1 MANMLN
7 PLLPYI
13 LQEALGVYKT
23 RAHTAGR
30 EAGDFDPLMALLGNF
45 QNQYTQQ
52 ARQPSQ
58 NALAQAMM
66 ARRSMPFEWDQ
77 NADAQA
83 IPIGMGLGGGGGIGG
98 RGIRSSVN
106 AF

>member
-23 RAHTAGR
+23 RAGNIGR
-30 EAGDFDPLMALLGNF
+30 DVGNFDPLSALLGGF
-45 QNQYTQQ
+45 QQNYTQQ

-58 NALAQAMM
+58 SALAQAMFN
-66 ARRSMPFEWDQ
+66 RRIQPFDSFEWDQ
-77 NADAQA
+77 GDNAQA
-83 IPIGMGLGGGGGIGG
+83 IPIGSGIGGGGF
-98 RGIRSSVN
+98 RSSVN
-106 AF
+106 SY

>member
-30 EAGDFDPLMALLGNF
+30 EAGDFDPLMAVLGNF

-58 NALAQAMM
+58 SALAQAMLN
-66 ARRSMPFEWDQ
+66 RRIQPWDNQ
-77 NADAQA
+77 SEDGVAY
-83 IPIGMGLGGGGGIGG
+83 PMTRIGSGIGSG
-98 RGIRSSVN
+98 FNRSVN